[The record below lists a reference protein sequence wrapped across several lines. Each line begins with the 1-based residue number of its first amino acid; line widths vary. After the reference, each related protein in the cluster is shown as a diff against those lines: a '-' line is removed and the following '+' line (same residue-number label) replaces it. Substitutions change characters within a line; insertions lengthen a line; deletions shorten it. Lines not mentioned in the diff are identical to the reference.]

1 MKLCKRCILSEDFP
15 NIFFDS
21 KGICNYC
28 NEWDKKWKGFD
39 YEKAE
44 KRLRIIFKWAK
55 KKKRPYDCLI
65 PFSGGR
71 DSSYVAWICKNN
83 YKLEPLLVTFNN
95 LFLSEYGFQN
105 ILRTTEV
112 LNCDHI
118 MLSFRPN
125 VLKTFYRTMLLKA
138 GEFCSVCACGIN
150 YAVITLQKR
159 YNIPLVVWGRGSRVD
174 ENSPFDIICSHP
186 LYVRRVLSS
195 GGIDSKDIGKF
206 LVKRPNEW
214 SLLDNIR
221 AKITGTDYLQINLP
235 DFLPWKIKEIEETI
249 KREIG
254 WLTPDDERDHIDCRF
269 APVKNYLKN
278 KQASPFIFKQE
289 KFSQL
294 IRDGQI
300 TRDEALLKFEL
311 LLKHVN
317 DDPPELK
324 EFMRFLGVDNTDIK
338 KVAEKSHK
346 VFVREEELERAEN
359 FFEKICYIVWSSIR
373 KAFSFA

>member
-1 MKLCKRCILSEDFP
+1 MEMCKRCILSEDFP
-15 NIFFDS
+15 NIVFDS

-28 NEWDKKWKGFD
+28 HEWDKKWKGFD

-44 KRLRIIFKWAK
+44 RRLRIIFKWAK
-55 KKKRPYDCLI
+55 KKKRLYDCLI

-95 LFLSEYGFQN
+95 LFLSEYGLQN

-118 MLSFRPN
+118 MLSFHPKL
-125 VLKTFYRTMLLKA
+125 LKTFYRTMLLKA

-186 LYVRRVLSS
+186 LYVRKVLSS
-195 GGIDSKDIGKF
+195 GGIDLRDISKF

-214 SLLDNIR
+214 SLQDKIK
-221 AKITGTDYLQINLP
+221 AKINGTDYIQINLP
-235 DFLPWKIKEIEETI
+235 DFLPWKIKEIEKTL

-254 WLTPDDERDHIDCRF
+254 WQTPDDEKDHIDCKF
-269 APVKNYLKN
+269 VSVKTYLKN
-278 KQASPFIFKQE
+278 KQVPHFIFKQE

-294 IRDGQI
+294 IRDGQMS
-300 TRDEALLKFEL
+300 RGEALRKLNRLIKSE
-311 LLKHVN
+311 N
-317 DDPPELK
+317 GIPNELK
-324 EFMRFLGVDNTDIK
+324 SFMEILEISQSDIE
-338 KVAEKSHK
+338 KVSDLSHK
-346 VFVREEELERAEN
+346 RFIELDETIVRVGII
-359 FFEKICYIVWSSIR
+359 EKNLNALWNLVKFRI
-373 KAFSFA
+373 